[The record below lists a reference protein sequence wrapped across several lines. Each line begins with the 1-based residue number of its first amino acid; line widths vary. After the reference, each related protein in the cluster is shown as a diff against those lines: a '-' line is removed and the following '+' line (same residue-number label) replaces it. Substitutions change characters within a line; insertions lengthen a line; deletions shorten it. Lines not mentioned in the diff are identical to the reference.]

1 MSRTPDIQL
10 NAREQEL
17 LGGLSFDMH
26 SHQTWPKTQ
35 QHMTEL
41 AERLLERKAISDT
54 RLRYFT
60 DPDCNPGGRGKS
72 RKDVFEKNGTR
83 GDEILRHPHFLKYLE
98 YFLYGPNLP
107 SEIVVKFKDAAA
119 SLGHLS
125 GSDVLDLAPAARAM
139 VRRERLNP
147 YDASEEFF
155 KLALE
160 CGAAPWSADTLRKG
174 IRAIRA

>member
-17 LGGLSFDMH
+17 LGGLSFDMP

-60 DPDCNPGGRGKS
+60 DPECNPGGRGKS

-125 GSDVLDLAPAARAM
+125 GSDVLDLAAAAGLR
-139 VRRERLNP
+139 P
-147 YDASEEFF
+147 G
-155 KLALE
+155 ALIP
-160 CGAAPWSADTLRKG
+160 CGKAFAPFEPEGSLLLRQPLLLEYVT
-174 IRAIRA
+174 